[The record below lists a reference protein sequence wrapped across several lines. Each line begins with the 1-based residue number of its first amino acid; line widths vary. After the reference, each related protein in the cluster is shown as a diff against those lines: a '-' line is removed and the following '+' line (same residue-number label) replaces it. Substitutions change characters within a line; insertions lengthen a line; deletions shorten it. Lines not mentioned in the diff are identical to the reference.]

1 MVLQNY
7 GLSINNSDDECG
19 IGNSVIDDD
28 EGIHSRKSV
37 NYSDMS
43 PLTADYA
50 PISNHHYYTDLDAVY
65 LSQGNHIIYSLPPKE
80 TIDSKLILS
89 NMILLQRTTQI

>member
-65 LSQGNHIIYSLPPKE
+65 LSQGNHIFYSLPKNNSFE
-80 TIDSKLILS
+80 IDSK
-89 NMILLQRTTQI
+89 